1 MPPISS
7 ARPENR
13 LAPATQV
20 DPGNEDNFSNYL
32 EQKVQSGSQDGSDL
46 LGVKN
51 HELSPK
57 AKKEPA
63 GKTDKIDN
71 TAMSAAVFLQQLLAD
86 LRNLAKKPGSGAGQ
100 WSFQLKS
107 MAMLNKMAEQVGMK
121 PAELAPL
128 KEQMA
133 QNGTVSLADIF
144 SIFAKHLQTMQEPP
158 KITAPETDLP
168 LLESMLSRMGV
179 DTDKLAELSAKSIDN
194 QGKFDL
200 SAYLQGLKTISAS
213 RLKTIK
219 VSGADLAQIK
229 DMLAAAGVGK
239 DGMANIFPKT
249 IAAFKRDLAG
259 LPPLADK
266 TKESMG
272 LAHLKEIL
280 AQGLADVRAQRPKV
294 NLPAFLR
301 DLSDLLGQ
309 TGFVKHGAGWMP
321 VVQASLISAYQD
333 LQKMI
338 DLARV
343 KVGKDSDIT
352 RLKQDWAEE
361 WQNSGKKDLV
371 APLAAAGVG
380 KDGMVNI
387 FPKTIAAFKRDI
399 AGLPPLADKT
409 KESMA
414 LAHLKEILAQ
424 GLANVKAQRP
434 KVGKGSGITRLKQ
447 DWAEEWQNS
456 GKKDLAAPRAAA
468 GIRKDGMVNIFS
480 ETIAAFKRDLS
491 DILGQTGLVKHGAG
505 WTPVVQASLIS
516 AYQDLQKM
524 IDLARVKVGK
534 GSGITRLKQDWAEE
548 WQNFGK
554 KGLPAPLAVAVNKRG
569 ATESAIKVAEA
580 EAKNLFSATHHKDFL
595 KDAENSLIANIDSGQ
610 AGRPAPLRPPPVMKL
625 SAAQILQQFAM
636 DQISQ
641 GVTRGLADDEHHLT
655 LTMYPKE
662 LGEVKVDMQI
672 RNNHL
677 AVSFVMDNHRVKEAL
692 EKNMEEFKD
701 NLSRQGYSLEACA
714 VMVDQRKN
722 DSGGARQQF
731 ESAWEQ
737 LSLNG
742 AANRPGAAGPG
753 ESLRQIALLHSV
765 RWPESSISVF
775 A

>member
-13 LAPATQV
+13 LAPAAQV
-20 DPGNEDNFSNYL
+20 DPGHENNFSHYL
-32 EQKVQSGSQDGSDL
+32 DKKVRAGSQEGSDL

-51 HELSPK
+51 RERPPK
-57 AKKEPA
+57 DKDEPKE
-63 GKTDKIDN
+63 KTNKS
-71 TAMSAAVFLQQLLAD
+71 AMSAAAFLQQLLVD
-86 LRNLAKKPGSGAGQ
+86 LRTLAKKPGTDAGQ

-133 QNGTVSLADIF
+133 KNGTVSLADIF
-144 SIFAKHLQTMQEPP
+144 AVFAKHLQLMQTPQ

-200 SAYLQGLKTISAS
+200 TAYLRGLKTISAS

-219 VSGADLAQIK
+219 MSGVELAQIK
-229 DMLAAAGVGK
+229 DMLASAGVSK

-259 LPPLADK
+259 MPPLVDSG
-266 TKESMG
+266 KESMG
-272 LAHLKEIL
+272 LGHLKEIL
-280 AQGLADVRAQRPKV
+280 TQGLADVKAQRPKV
-294 NLPAFLR
+294 NLPGFLR
-301 DLSDLLGQ
+301 NLSAVLGQ
-309 TGFVKHGAGWMP
+309 AGFVKHGVSFTP
-321 VVQASLISAYQD
+321 VVQASLTAAYQD

-338 DLARV
+338 DLAKV
-343 KVGKDSDIT
+343 KINKVSDVMG
-352 RLKQDWAEE
+352 LKQDLAEE
-361 WQNSGKKDLV
+361 WQKSGRKDFA
-371 APLAAAGVG
+371 APLAADSAVKKDITGVKG
-380 KDGMVNI
+380 ILTKI
-387 FPKTIAAFKRDI
+387 
-399 AGLPPLADKT
+399 LADV
-409 KESMA
+409 EA
-414 LAHLKEILAQ
+414 
-424 GLANVKAQRP
+424 ANP
-434 KVGKGSGITRLKQ
+434 GT
-447 DWAEEWQNS
+447 
-456 GKKDLAAPRAAA
+456 
-468 GIRKDGMVNIFS
+468 
-480 ETIAAFKRDLS
+480 DLS
-491 DILGQTGLVKHGAG
+491 ALRQAVLAKQGAG
-505 WTPVVQASLIS
+505 STPAVRESLTS
-516 AYQDLQKM
+516 VYQDLQKM
-524 IDLARVKVGK
+524 IDIAKIRGDKV
-534 GSGITRLKQDWAEE
+534 SEIMSLKHDLAEE
-548 WQNFGK
+548 WQKSGK
-554 KGLPAPLAVAVNKRG
+554 KDFAAPFAA
-569 ATESAIKVAEA
+569 ATADKNGVIESVIKVIEA
-580 EAKNLFSATHHKDFL
+580 DAKNLLSDAHHKNSFQ
-595 KDAENSLIANIDSGQ
+595 DAENTLIANIDARQASGST
-610 AGRPAPLRPPPVMKL
+610 PLRSPPVMRL
-625 SAAQILQQFAM
+625 PAARILQQFAM
-636 DQISQ
+636 EQISQ
-641 GVTRGLADDEHHLT
+641 GVARGLADAEHHLT

-701 NLSRQGYSLEACA
+701 NLNRQGYSLEACA

-737 LSLNG
+737 LSVDG
-742 AANRPGAAGPG
+742 AANRPGAAGVGGPG
-753 ESLRQIALLHSV
+753 ESLRQIASLHSS